1 MKINQLKYSEEQI
14 KEFGEYYKA
23 GHSLKET
30 AEKFG
35 VNYHTL
41 KQNLIR
47 FGYRTPKKKLE
58 NQRVEE
64 ILYFDKIDTPEKAY
78 LLGFLFSDGY
88 IAKTAYGVTIGLALQ
103 LQDKYILEYIKQ
115 AWGVD
120 NKISEYKNSA
130 KIQVTDSHM
139 YNRLVELGIQEDKS
153 HQDYILPNIDEN
165 LLNSFI
171 LGYFDGDGCI
181 TIKSTGYSV
190 ISICCN
196 SKIFLESVKQFLN
209 KNGIETR
216 DVTIEKRPKNNI
228 YVLYISKRAEQ
239 IKFMDFI
246 YKDSSIFL
254 KRKHDKFLQIPR

>member
-14 KEFGEYYKA
+14 KEFGKYYKA
-23 GHSLKET
+23 EHSLKET

-35 VNYHTL
+35 VNYHTH

-47 FGYRTPKKKLE
+47 FRYSIPKKKLE

-88 IAKTAYGVTIGLALQ
+88 IAKTAYGVAIGLALQ
-103 LQDKYILEYIKQ
+103 LHDKYILEYIKQ

-165 LLNSFI
+165 LLNSFV

-190 ISICCN
+190 TSICCN

-246 YKDSSIFL
+246 YKDNSIFL

>member
-14 KEFGEYYKA
+14 KEFGEYYKD

-47 FGYRTPKKKLE
+47 FGYRTPKKKLK
-58 NQRVEE
+58 NQRVKK

-88 IAKTAYGVTIGLALQ
+88 IAKTAYGVTVGIALQ

-115 AWGVD
+115 AWGIN

-130 KIQVTDSHM
+130 KIQVTDSYM
-139 YNRLVELGIQEDKS
+139 YNRLVKLGIQIDKS
-153 HQDYILPNIDEN
+153 HQDYTLPNIDEN

-190 ISICCN
+190 TSICCN

-216 DVTIEKRPKNNI
+216 DVSTEKRPKNNL
-228 YVLYISKRAEQ
+228 YVLYISKRSEQ

-246 YKDSSIFL
+246 YKNSSIYL
-254 KRKHDKFLQIPR
+254 KRKHDKFSQIPR